1 MDESGK
7 LVEVG
12 VASVLGARC
21 EATCFFAIVHLLKEA
36 ERCLLKSEMP
46 IVRCTLTGYFFFLPV
61 CD

>member
-12 VASVLGARC
+12 DASVLGARC

-36 ERCLLKSEMP
+36 ERCLFRKWKA
-46 IVRCTLTGYFFFLPV
+46 C
-61 CD
+61 